1 MNITPLS
8 SALGANVD
16 GVDLAAVTDAEFET
30 IYQAWL
36 DHGVLRIRGQSLDDP
51 QLERFSARFG
61 PLEKIPVKL
70 PEEKLR
76 KMFDSLYVTPLSNI
90 RKNGK
95 PIGGLGN
102 AEARWHSD
110 MTYEETPPPASV
122 LLSIEVPDEGGDT
135 QFACQQAALA
145 SLPAALR
152 EQAGRIEIKHDA
164 AHTSI
169 GQLRVGFEEVDSPRE
184 SPGAVHPAILPPP
197 GDRSRGPLPRP
208 ARMGL
213 RDGHGSGRERGVA
226 RRTLELRGAA
236 RERLDP
242 EVDGRRRAHLGQ
254 PSRPSSPERLPGSPT
269 TTDETLPGAG
279 ARGLALPQ
287 FGIDQMGEE

>member
-8 SALGANVD
+8 PALGANVD

-30 IYQAWL
+30 VYQAWL

-145 SLPAALR
+145 SLPPALR
-152 EQAGRIEIKHDA
+152 EQAERIEIKHDA

-184 SPGAVHPAILPPP
+184 SPGAVHPAILRHPET
-197 GDRSRGPLPRP
+197 
-208 ARMGL
+208 
-213 RDGHGSGRERGVA
+213 GREGLYLG
-226 RRTLELRGAA
+226 RREWAYVMGMEVDESEALLDELWGYAALPENVWTQKWTVGDVLIWDNRRVLHRRDAFPDHLRRLMKRCQVLA
-236 RERLDP
+236 RE
-242 EVDGRRRAHLGQ
+242 A
-254 PSRPSSPERLPGSPT
+254 
-269 TTDETLPGAG
+269 
-279 ARGLALPQ
+279 
-287 FGIDQMGEE
+287 